1 MYSHLELLLS
11 ESFMYTCN
19 LMIGQLRAR
28 FVDSDDR
35 LVSDLKEVKN
45 MVRHD
50 LRLLA
55 LVNEP
60 VKPR

>member
-11 ESFMYTCN
+11 ESFMYTSN

-50 LRLLA
+50 LGLLA